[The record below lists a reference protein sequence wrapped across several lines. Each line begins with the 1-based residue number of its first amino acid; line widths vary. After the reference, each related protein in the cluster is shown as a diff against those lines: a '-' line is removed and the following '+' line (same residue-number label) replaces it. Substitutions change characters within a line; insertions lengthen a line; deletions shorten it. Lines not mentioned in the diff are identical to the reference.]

1 MGNIIKILLA
11 EDNVNDVK
19 LLEKEFQKND
29 LNYELIVVDN
39 EIEYRKS
46 LAACP
51 PDIILSD
58 FSMPVFDGLT
68 ALRIRM
74 ETTPLIPFIIVTG
87 SINENTA
94 VDCLKAGADDYVI
107 KEHINRICP
116 SIKSALRARDLKI
129 EKEAAQKALI
139 ESEYNYRTLME
150 NLPVGVSQIAADGRV
165 LKVNP
170 AFVKIMGY
178 DNISRDEYNT
188 PGFLS
193 KFSAWDFYSDPEIRK
208 ELIEKLKEKGELK
221 NLELQIYNLNKK
233 LIWVSVT
240 SKGRFDENGNLLW
253 TDGVLEDITER
264 KNSELQLLEAKEKAE
279 EMNRLKSSFLANMSH
294 EIRTPLSGIL
304 GFAQLL
310 QDEIKDKE
318 QLSYLQFIEKSGK
331 RLLETLDL
339 ILNYSKLESESVNA
353 LYSQVNVSN
362 VIYEVVKN
370 YKKMAEE
377 KNLFFVTEIKDKNI
391 SAHIDEKFLIY
402 MLNNLIKNAV
412 VYTDR
417 GGISVILDKD
427 ENDMIIK
434 VKDTGIGIPKE
445 HFKLIFE
452 PFRQGSEGQGR
463 HFEGTGLGLSVTKK
477 FVELLKG
484 EITVESI
491 VGVGSTFTVRLPL
504 N

>member
-1 MGNIIKILLA
+1 MENKIKILLA

-19 LLEKEFQKND
+19 LLEKEFQKNN

-58 FSMPVFDGLT
+58 FSMPIFDGLT
-68 ALRIRM
+68 ALKIRF
-74 ETTPLIPFIIVTG
+74 EISPLVPFIIVTG

-150 NLPVGVSQIAADGRV
+150 NLPVGVSQIAVDGRI
-165 LKVNP
+165 LKVNS
-170 AFVKIMGY
+170 AFMKIMGAENKEVENY
-178 DNISRDEYNT
+178 NNPEY
-188 PGFLS
+188 LS
-193 KFSAWDFYSDPEIRK
+193 KYSAKDFYADPEIRNK
-208 ELIEKLKEKGELK
+208 LIQKLSETGEIK
-221 NLELQIYNLNKK
+221 NLEMQIYNLNKK
-233 LIWVSVT
+233 LIWINVN
-240 SKGRFDENGNLLW
+240 SKGKFDENGNLLRI
-253 TDGVLEDITER
+253 DGVIEDISER
-264 KNSELQLLEAKEKAE
+264 KDAEIQLIEAKEKAE

-304 GFAQLL
+304 GFSQLL

-318 QLSYLQFIEKSGK
+318 QLSYLEFIEKSGK
-331 RLLETLDL
+331 RLLDTLDL
-339 ILNYSKLESESVNA
+339 ILNYSKLEAESVNA
-353 LYSQVNVSN
+353 LYSQVDVSN
-362 VIYEVVKN
+362 VIYEVSK
-370 YKKMAEE
+370 YYEAMA
-377 KNLFFVTEIKDKNI
+377 KDKGLFFVTEIKNKNI
-391 SAHIDEKFLIY
+391 SAHIDEKFLKY

-412 VYTDR
+412 VYTDK

-445 HFKLIFE
+445 NFELIFE

-484 EITVESI
+484 EITVDSI

-504 N
+504 T